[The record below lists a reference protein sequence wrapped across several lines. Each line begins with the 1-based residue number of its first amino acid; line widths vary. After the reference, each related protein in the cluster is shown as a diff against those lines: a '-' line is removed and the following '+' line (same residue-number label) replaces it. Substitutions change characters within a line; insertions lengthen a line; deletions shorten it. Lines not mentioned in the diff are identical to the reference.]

1 VLFELFQVQSRWLIS
16 ENQLNLVII
25 SAEKNMKVVP
35 EVNVGI
41 EEEEV
46 VKDIKLYSIVVF
58 NDDVNTFDYVI
69 DTLIEYCGHTYEQA
83 EQCTLLIHFK
93 GKCAVKNGDFEELA
107 PLRTAITDRGI
118 SAEIILR

>member
-1 VLFELFQVQSRWLIS
+1 
-16 ENQLNLVII
+16 
-25 SAEKNMKVVP
+25 MKVVP